1 MPDILEKEKEVTNM
15 SGEIKP
21 QKKKKKKIP
30 PSKTHSTSLIPGIWY
45 NTGNEGF

>member
-21 QKKKKKKIP
+21 QKKKKKIP